1 MVRFLVLFF
10 LAMTISCVSFK
21 PNIAVNHFDNI
32 SFDNN
37 SLYTFETAWW
47 NELQDNKLSNFINT
61 AFQENFDILE
71 AIKRLEQANYILKTY
86 KADRYPA
93 IDLNSSAGY
102 ERRDFNNSS
111 AISLENYSLGL
122 TLSYELDLFGK
133 IRSYVEKS
141 RYDLLV
147 NRENIKTAMLTIS
160 SQIGSTYFN
169 IISINE
175 KITIAE
181 NELESNNALVE
192 IIREKYLNGSVSIT
206 DLLKQIQN
214 IENIR
219 KTIEALKLERDVL
232 INKLKILVN
241 TKEAITIEKRYLS
254 EINKLDFEKID
265 LSIAKY
271 RPDIN
276 SAYYEVESAAWD
288 VSAAEANRFPKLSL
302 SASYTFSSEDIS
314 ELFDN
319 WAANLTANL
328 LAPIFDANKRKNEVE
343 RSKKYMEEK
352 VVSYKKVLT
361 TAYNEIAEYI
371 IREENL
377 FKQIDMLK
385 YEIDLL
391 TNTVEKQMI
400 KYLNGEEDFSIFLND
415 QISLY
420 TKMREYTDI
429 KYEIVSNRI
438 NFYKAIGGSWLE
450 SEYKNVKLET
460 TIE

>member
-1 MVRFLVLFF
+1 MFRLLLLFF
-10 LAMTISCVSFK
+10 IISTVSCVSFK
-21 PNIAVNHFDNI
+21 PNIEVNHFDNI
-32 SFDNN
+32 SVDNN
-37 SLYTFETAWW
+37 SLYSFETAWW
-47 NELQDNKLSNFINT
+47 NEFQDNKLSNFISI
-61 AFQENFDILE
+61 AFKENFDILE

-102 ERRDFNNSS
+102 ERRDFKNSN
-111 AISLENYSLGL
+111 AISLEDYSLGL

-147 NRENIKTAMLTIS
+147 NRENIKTAMLSIS
-160 SQIGSTYFN
+160 SQIGITYFN
-169 IISINE
+169 IISTNE
-175 KITIAE
+175 KIKIAE
-181 NELESNNALVE
+181 DELEYNRALVE
-192 IIREKYLNGSVSIT
+192 IVSRKYSNGSVSIT
-206 DLLKQIQN
+206 DLLKQMQN
-214 IENIR
+214 IENVK

-232 INKLKILVN
+232 INKLKILIN

-254 EINKLDFEKID
+254 ETNKLDFDKID

-288 VSAAEANRFPKLSL
+288 VSAAEANRFPRLSL
-302 SASYTFSSEDIS
+302 SASYTFSSDEIS
-314 ELFDN
+314 EIFDN

-328 LAPIFDANKRKNEVE
+328 LAPIFDANKRKNEALK
-343 RSKKYMEEK
+343 SKKYLEEK
-352 VVSYKKVLT
+352 VIAYKKILT

-371 IREENL
+371 IRENNL
-377 FKQIDMLK
+377 FNQIDMLK

-391 TNTVEKQMI
+391 INTVEKQKI
-400 KYLNGEEDFSIFLND
+400 KYFNGEEDFSIFLND

-420 TKMREYTDI
+420 ARMREYSDM
-429 KYEIVSNRI
+429 KYEILANRI
-438 NFYKAIGGSWLE
+438 NFYKAIGGPWIE
-450 SEYKNVKLET
+450 SEYKNVKLEK
-460 TIE
+460 INE

>member
-1 MVRFLVLFF
+1 MVRVLLLFF
-10 LAMTISCVSFK
+10 LVMTVSCVSFK
-21 PNIAVNHFDNI
+21 PNIEMRHFDNV
-32 SFDNN
+32 SVDNN
-37 SLYTFETAWW
+37 SLYNFETAWW
-47 NELQDNKLSNFINT
+47 NELQDNKLSSFIKT

-71 AIKRLEQANYILKTY
+71 AIKRLEQANYVLKTY

-102 ERRDFNNSS
+102 ERRDFNNSN
-111 AISLENYSLGL
+111 AISIESYSLGL

-192 IIREKYLNGSVSIT
+192 IIREKYVNGSVSIT

-219 KTIEALKLERDVL
+219 KMVEALKLERDVL

-254 EINKLDFEKID
+254 EINKLDFDKID

-302 SASYTFSSEDIS
+302 SASYTFSADEIS

-328 LAPIFDANKRKNEVE
+328 LAPIFDANKRKNEAE
-343 RSKKYMEEK
+343 RAKKYMEEK
-352 VVSYKKVLT
+352 VVSYKKILT

-371 IREENL
+371 IREKNL
-377 FKQIDMLK
+377 FRQIDMLK

-391 TNTVEKQMI
+391 TNTVEKQRI

-420 TKMREYTDI
+420 TKMREYTDM
-429 KYEIVSNRI
+429 KYEIVANRI

-450 SEYKNVKLET
+450 SEYKNVKLER
-460 TIE
+460 IN